1 MPVKLRLRSKILLA
15 VLLTISVAQSTVPL
29 TNERVRRLGDL
40 LHCKCGCQAS
50 ITGCNML
57 NCHFADPVRL
67 KLLAMV
73 EAGKSDKEVFDA
85 MVAEFGT
92 DILQKPPAEGFFLLS
107 YVMPYVGLGAGL
119 AFLYWLLTRY
129 LRRRPAAA
137 SAGSAAPEAES
148 PELARYKERIERDL
162 SDLE

>member
-1 MPVKLRLRSKILLA
+1 MPVKLRLRNKILLA
-15 VLLTISVAQSTVPL
+15 VLLTFSVAQSTVPL
-29 TNERVRRLGDL
+29 TNERVRRLGDQ

-50 ITGCNML
+50 VTGCNML
-57 NCHFADPVRL
+57 NCHFSDPVRI

-73 EAGKSDKEVFDA
+73 EAGKSDQEVFDA
-85 MVAEFGT
+85 MVAEYGK
-92 DILQKPPAEGFFLLS
+92 DILARPPAEGFYLLS

-129 LRRRPAAA
+129 VKRRPAAA
-137 SAGSAAPEAES
+137 GPAGAAPEAES